1 MTRLMSC
8 DEFAERLSDFLER
21 DSRVLDDSTRV
32 SMERHALSCA
42 ECGALVADL
51 RALGVA
57 AGNLPALVSS
67 RDLWAGIAAR
77 IETPVV
83 QLGRGGMTAANQSVG
98 GAVAQSG
105 SRFSRR
111 VWLGLAAAALVGVT
125 ATVTREMSSRAA
137 RIQTIPASPKP
148 LAHVAAR
155 PADSTTSN
163 AAKAVVAAAPDSSAR
178 SNGGN
183 AAPRRAALS
192 LASNSQTKV
201 SPEVTYDREIAK
213 LRIIVDQRQ
222 SDLDSS
228 TVAVISH
235 NLRIID
241 DAIAQCRTAL
251 KKDPASRFLM
261 QSLDDALDTKVQMM
275 RTVAMLPSH
284 S

>member
-51 RALGVA
+51 RALRVA
-57 AGNLPALVSS
+57 AGNLPVLAPS
-67 RDLWAGIAAR
+67 RDLWAGVAAR

-83 QLGRGGMTAANQSVG
+83 QLSRGGMSPANQSAG

-105 SRFSRR
+105 SRFGRR

-125 ATVTREMSSRAA
+125 VTVTREMSRHAA
-137 RIQTIPASPKP
+137 PIQTIPASPAP
-148 LAHVAAR
+148 LAHAAAQ
-155 PADSTTSN
+155 PADSITLN
-163 AAKAVVAAAPDSSAR
+163 AGKAVVAAAPDSSPP
-178 SNGGN
+178 SNGGS
-183 AAPRRAALS
+183 APPRRAGFS
-192 LASNSQTKV
+192 LASNGQTKV

-213 LRIIVDQRQ
+213 LRIIVDQRR

-275 RTVAMLPSH
+275 RTVAMLPSQ

>member
-51 RALGVA
+51 RELRAA
-57 AGNLPALVSS
+57 AGSLPVLAPS
-67 RDLWAGIAAR
+67 RDLWAGVAAR

-83 QLGRGGMTAANQSVG
+83 HLNRGGTAAQP
-98 GAVAQSG
+98 G
-105 SRFSRR
+105 SRFGRR
-111 VWLGLAAAALVGVT
+111 VWLGLAAAALVTVT
-125 ATVTREMSSRAA
+125 ATVTREMSRRAA
-137 RIQTIPASPKP
+137 PLQATPASPSP
-148 LAHVAAR
+148 VSHVAAQ

-163 AAKAVVAAAPDSSAR
+163 SSTSSSGAKAGATPAP
-178 SNGGN
+178 
-183 AAPRRAALS
+183 PRAAVS
-192 LASNSQTKV
+192 LASNTQTKI
-201 SPEVTYDREIAK
+201 SPEATYDHEIEK
-213 LRIIVDQRQ
+213 LRVIVDQRR

-228 TVAVISH
+228 TVAVITH

-251 KKDPASRFLM
+251 KKDPASGYLM

-275 RTVAMLPSH
+275 RTVAMLPSR

>member
-51 RALGVA
+51 RELRVA
-57 AGNLPALVSS
+57 AGSLPVLVPS
-67 RDLWAGIAAR
+67 RDLWAGVAAQ

-83 QLGRGGMTAANQSVG
+83 QLNRGGVPASQSR
-98 GAVAQSG
+98 

-111 VWLGLAAAALVGVT
+111 AWLGLAAAALVAVT
-125 ATVTREMSSRAA
+125 ATVTREMSRRAA
-137 RIQTIPASPKP
+137 PIEATSASPSP
-148 LAHVAAR
+148 VSRVAAAT
-155 PADSTTSN
+155 ADSTMSAPKGVASEASDSSATLGRG
-163 AAKAVVAAAPDSSAR
+163 AAAP
-178 SNGGN
+178 G
-183 AAPRRAALS
+183 RATLS
-192 LASNSQTKV
+192 LASNAQTKV
-201 SPEVTYDREIAK
+201 SPEVTYDREIEK
-213 LRIIVDQRQ
+213 LRVIVDQRQ

-275 RTVAMLPSH
+275 RTVAMLPSR

>member
-51 RALGVA
+51 RELRAA
-57 AGNLPALVSS
+57 AGNLPVLAPS
-67 RDLWAGIAAR
+67 RDLWAGVAAR

-83 QLGRGGMTAANQSVG
+83 QLIGGTAAQP
-98 GAVAQSG
+98 G
-105 SRFSRR
+105 SRFGRR
-111 VWLGLAAAALVGVT
+111 VWLGLAAAALVTVT
-125 ATVTREMSSRAA
+125 ATVTREMSRRAA
-137 RIQTIPASPKP
+137 PLQATPASPSP
-148 LAHVAAR
+148 VSHVAAQ

-163 AAKAVVAAAPDSSAR
+163 SSTSSSGAKAVATPAP
-178 SNGGN
+178 
-183 AAPRRAALS
+183 PRAAVS
-192 LASNSQTKV
+192 LASNTQTKI
-201 SPEVTYDREIAK
+201 SPEATYDHEIEK
-213 LRIIVDQRQ
+213 LRVIVDQRRL
-222 SDLDSS
+222 DLDSS
-228 TVAVISH
+228 TVAVITH

-251 KKDPASRFLM
+251 KKDPASGYLM

-275 RTVAMLPSH
+275 RTVAMLPSR

>member
-21 DSRVLDDSTRV
+21 ESRVLDDSTRV

-51 RALGVA
+51 REMRVA
-57 AGNLPALVSS
+57 AGNLPMLAPS
-67 RDLWAGIAAR
+67 RDLWAGVAAR

-83 QLGRGGMTAANQSVG
+83 QLIG
-98 GAVAQSG
+98 GATAQSA

-111 VWLGLAAAALVGVT
+111 VWLGLAAAALVTVT
-125 ATVTREMSSRAA
+125 ATVTREVGRRAA
-137 RIQTIPASPKP
+137 PIQAATAIPSPVSP
-148 LAHVAAR
+148 IAAR
-155 PADSTTSN
+155 PVDSTASVGT
-163 AAKAVVAAAPDSSAR
+163 KAVVAAP
-178 SNGGN
+178 
-183 AAPRRAALS
+183 PRRAAVS
-192 LASNSQTKV
+192 LASNTQSKI
-201 SPEVTYDREIAK
+201 SPEATYDREIEK
-213 LRIIVDQRQ
+213 LRVIVDQRR

-228 TVAVISH
+228 TVAVITH

-251 KKDPASRFLM
+251 KKDPASGFLM

-275 RTVAMLPSH
+275 RTVAMLPAH

>member
-1 MTRLMSC
+1 MTRQMSC

-51 RALGVA
+51 RELRVA
-57 AGNLPALVSS
+57 AGNLPVLVPG
-67 RDLWAGIAAR
+67 RDLWAGVAAR

-83 QLGRGGMTAANQSVG
+83 HLNRSGVPAS
-98 GAVAQSG
+98 QSG

-111 VWLGLAAAALVGVT
+111 VWLGLAAAALVAVT
-125 ATVTREMSSRAA
+125 ATVTREVSRRAA
-137 RIQTIPASPKP
+137 PLQTTPASLSPVS
-148 LAHVAAR
+148 HVAAQ
-155 PADSTTSN
+155 PADSTTSTTSTSSSG
-163 AAKAVVAAAPDSSAR
+163 AKAVATPT
-178 SNGGN
+178 
-183 AAPRRAALS
+183 PQRAAVS
-192 LASNSQTKV
+192 LASNTQTKI
-201 SPEVTYDREIAK
+201 SPEATYDREIEK
-213 LRIIVDQRQ
+213 LRVIVDQRR

-228 TVAVISH
+228 TVAVITH

-251 KKDPASRFLM
+251 KKDPASGFLM

-275 RTVAMLPSH
+275 RTVAMLPSR

>member
-21 DSRVLDDSTRV
+21 DNRVLDDSTRV

-42 ECGALVADL
+42 GCGALVADL
-51 RALGVA
+51 REVRVA
-57 AGNLPALVSS
+57 AGNLPVLAPS
-67 RDLWAGIAAR
+67 RDLWSGIAAR

-83 QLGRGGMTAANQSVG
+83 QLSRGGMPVAAESA
-98 GAVAQSG
+98 GAASARSG

-111 VWLGLAAAALVGVT
+111 VWLGLAAAALVAVT
-125 ATVTREMSSRAA
+125 VTVTREASR
-137 RIQTIPASPKP
+137 QTAPQQSAPATVAPP
-148 LAHVAAR
+148 VAQVAAQ
-155 PADSTTSN
+155 PVDSTHPAG
-163 AAKAVVAAAPDSSAR
+163 AATETAPATPRHAAA
-178 SNGGN
+178 
-183 AAPRRAALS
+183 S
-192 LASNSQTKV
+192 LASNTQAKV

-213 LRIIVDQRQ
+213 LRIIVDQRR

-228 TVAVISH
+228 TVAVITH

-275 RTVAMLPSH
+275 RTVAMLPSR

>member
-51 RALGVA
+51 RELRVA
-57 AGNLPALVSS
+57 AGSLPVLVPS
-67 RDLWAGIAAR
+67 RDLWAGVAAQ

-83 QLGRGGMTAANQSVG
+83 QLNRGGVPASQSR
-98 GAVAQSG
+98 

-111 VWLGLAAAALVGVT
+111 AWLGLAAAALVAVT
-125 ATVTREMSSRAA
+125 ATVTREMSRRAA
-137 RIQTIPASPKP
+137 AIEATSASPSP
-148 LAHVAAR
+148 VSRVAAAT
-155 PADSTTSN
+155 ADSTMS
-163 AAKAVVAAAPDSSAR
+163 APKGVAPEASDSSATLGR
-178 SNGGN
+178 GA
-183 AAPRRAALS
+183 AAPRRATLS
-192 LASNSQTKV
+192 LASNAQTKV
-201 SPEVTYDREIAK
+201 SPEVTYDREIEK
-213 LRIIVDQRQ
+213 LRVIVDQRQ

-275 RTVAMLPSH
+275 RTVAMLPSR